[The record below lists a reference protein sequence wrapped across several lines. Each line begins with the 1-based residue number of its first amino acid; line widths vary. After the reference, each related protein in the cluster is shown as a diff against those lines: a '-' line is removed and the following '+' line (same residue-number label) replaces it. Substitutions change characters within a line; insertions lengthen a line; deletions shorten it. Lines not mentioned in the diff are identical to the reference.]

1 MTKIP
6 KLNSEELRTLK
17 SVVSPAKPARAA
29 AWSRSPAKAPV
40 KPRDQ
45 RRVPFKGGEMTVAD
59 LGDLVRGLVAIQL
72 GEITSK
78 GDLARLQ
85 PMIRALVKAEVSARL
100 ATRGIR
106 EYR

>member
-17 SVVSPAKPARAA
+17 SVVSPARAA
-29 AWSRSPAKAPV
+29 AWARTPAPPV
-40 KPRDQ
+40 KARDS
-45 RRVPFKGGEMTVAD
+45 RRVLLRDGGETTM
-59 LGDLVRGLVAIQL
+59 GDVQDIARGITAITL
-72 GEITSK
+72 GEIATK
-78 GDLARLQ
+78 ADLARLQ